1 MVSYSCSYIATEQ
14 FTGSPSLAKMPM
26 TAIIVLTLTPW
37 TAQPQLNNKLG
48 IFVANVAIDKFSF
61 N

>member
-1 MVSYSCSYIATEQ
+1 MAAEDSYFPAMVSYSCSYIASEQ
-14 FTGSPSLAKMPM
+14 FTGSPSLAKMPV

-48 IFVANVAIDKFSF
+48 KL
-61 N
+61 